1 MLSTV
6 EGILLSIATVEAG
19 LGVLG
24 NTFIA
29 LVNCMDWAK
38 NNKLSKIGF
47 LLIGLATS
55 RILIVW
61 ILTLDAYAKLF
72 CPSKYMSNS
81 VIKIASYIYMTVNHL
96 TVWFATSLSIF
107 YFLKIASCSHCL
119 IFWLK
124 RRTDKVFVFL
134 LACLLISWIISFSFV
149 AKVMKDNKVNHRN
162 RTTEMYWEKK
172 KFTINYV
179 LVNIGIISLFM
190 MALTACFLL
199 IISLWRH
206 SKQMQSNVS
215 GFRDLNT
222 EAHVKAIKFLISFI
236 ILFILYFIG
245 VSIEIICLFI
255 PENKLLFI
263 FGFTIASL
271 YPCCHS
277 FILILTNRQLKQAF
291 VKVLQGLKFLAKGED
306 LRPHKSGTEMGSLE

>member
-1 MLSTV
+1 MLSAA

-38 NNKLSKIGF
+38 NKKLSKIGF
-47 LLIGLATS
+47 LLFGLATS
-55 RILIVW
+55 RIFIVW
-61 ILTLDAYAKLF
+61 ILILDAYAKLF
-72 CPSKYMSNS
+72 FPGKYLSKSLTEIIS
-81 VIKIASYIYMTVNHL
+81 CIWMTVNHM

-107 YFLKIASCSHCL
+107 YFLKIANFSHY
-119 IFWLK
+119 IFLWLK
-124 RRTDKVFVFL
+124 RRTDKVFAFL
-134 LACLLISWIISFSFV
+134 LWCLLISWAISFSFTV
-149 AKVMKDNKVNHRN
+149 KVMKSNPKNHGN
-162 RTTEMYWEKK
+162 RTSGTHWEKRE
-172 KFTINYV
+172 FTSNYV
-179 LVNIGIISLFM
+179 LINIGVISLLIM
-190 MALTACFLL
+190 TLTACFLL
-199 IISLWRH
+199 IISLWKH
-206 SKQMQSNVS
+206 SRQMQSNVS

-245 VSIEIICLFI
+245 VAVEIICMFI

-263 FGFTIASL
+263 FGLTTASV

-277 FILILTNRQLKQAF
+277 VILILTNSQLKQAF
-291 VKVLQGLKFLAKGED
+291 VKVLEGLKFSENGKD
-306 LRPHKSGTEMGSLE
+306 LRAT

>member
-1 MLSTV
+1 MLSAA
-6 EGILLSIATVEAG
+6 EGILLSIATVEVG

-38 NNKLSKIGF
+38 NNKLSMIGF

-55 RILIVW
+55 RIFIVW
-61 ILTLDAYAKLF
+61 LLTLDAYAKLF
-72 CPSKYMSNS
+72 YPSKYFSS
-81 VIKIASYIYMTVNHL
+81 SLIEIVSYIWMTVNHL

-107 YFLKIASCSHCL
+107 YFLKIANFSDCVFL
-119 IFWLK
+119 WLK
-124 RRTDKVFVFL
+124 RRTDKAFVFL
-134 LACLLISWIISFSFV
+134 LGCLLTSWVISFLFV
-149 AKVMKDNKVNHRN
+149 VKVMKDGKVNHRN
-162 RTTEMYWEKK
+162 RTSEMYWEKRQ
-172 KFTINYV
+172 FTINYV
-179 LVNIGIISLFM
+179 FINIGVISLFM
-190 MALTACFLL
+190 MTLTACFLL

-206 SKQMQSNVS
+206 SRQMQSGVS

-245 VSIEIICLFI
+245 VSIEIICTFI

-263 FGFTIASL
+263 FGFTTASI

-277 FILILTNRQLKQAF
+277 FILILTNSQLKQAF
-291 VKVLQGLKFLAKGED
+291 VKVLQGLKFSE
-306 LRPHKSGTEMGSLE
+306 

>member
-1 MLSTV
+1 MLSAA

-38 NNKLSKIGF
+38 NNKLSMTGF

-55 RILIVW
+55 RIFIVW
-61 ILTLDAYAKLF
+61 LLTLDAYAKLF
-72 CPSKYMSNS
+72 YPSKYFSS
-81 VIKIASYIYMTVNHL
+81 SLIEIISYIWMTVNHL

-107 YFLKIASCSHCL
+107 YFLKIANFSDCVFL
-119 IFWLK
+119 WLK
-124 RRTDKVFVFL
+124 RRTDKAFVFL
-134 LACLLISWIISFSFV
+134 LGCLLTSWVISFSFV
-149 AKVMKDNKVNHRN
+149 VKVMKDGKVNHRN
-162 RTTEMYWEKK
+162 RTSEMYWEKRQ
-172 KFTINYV
+172 FTINYV
-179 LVNIGIISLFM
+179 FLNIGVISLFM
-190 MALTACFLL
+190 MTLTACFLL
-199 IISLWRH
+199 IMSLWRH
-206 SKQMQSNVS
+206 SRQMQSGVS

-236 ILFILYFIG
+236 ILFVLYFIG
-245 VSIEIICLFI
+245 VSIEIICIFI

-263 FGFTIASL
+263 FGFTTASI

-277 FILILTNRQLKQAF
+277 FILILSNSQLKQAF
-291 VKVLQGLKFLAKGED
+291 VKVLQGLKFF
-306 LRPHKSGTEMGSLE
+306 

>member
-1 MLSTV
+1 MLSAA

-38 NNKLSKIGF
+38 NNKLSMIGF

-55 RILIVW
+55 RIFIVW
-61 ILTLDAYAKLF
+61 LLTLDAYAKLF
-72 CPSKYMSNS
+72 YPSKYFSS
-81 VIKIASYIYMTVNHL
+81 SLIEIVSYIWMTVNHL

-107 YFLKIASCSHCL
+107 YFLKIANFSDC
-119 IFWLK
+119 IFLWLK
-124 RRTDKVFVFL
+124 RRTDKAFVFL
-134 LACLLISWIISFSFV
+134 LGCLLTSWVISFLFV
-149 AKVMKDNKVNHRN
+149 VKLMKDGKVNHRN
-162 RTTEMYWEKK
+162 RTSEMYWEKRQ
-172 KFTINYV
+172 FTINYV
-179 LVNIGIISLFM
+179 FINIGVISLFM
-190 MALTACFLL
+190 MTLTACFLL

-206 SKQMQSNVS
+206 SRQMQSGVS

-245 VSIEIICLFI
+245 VSIEIICTFI

-263 FGFTIASL
+263 FGFTTASI

-277 FILILTNRQLKQAF
+277 FILILTNSQLKKAF
-291 VKVLQGLKFLAKGED
+291 VKVLQGLKFSEKRKV
-306 LRPHKSGTEMGSLE
+306 LRAT

>member
-1 MLSTV
+1 MLSAA

-38 NNKLSKIGF
+38 NNKLSMIGF

-55 RILIVW
+55 RIFIVW
-61 ILTLDAYAKLF
+61 LLTLDAYAKLF
-72 CPSKYMSNS
+72 YPSKYFSS
-81 VIKIASYIYMTVNHL
+81 SLIEIVSYIWMTVNHL

-107 YFLKIASCSHCL
+107 YFLKIANFSDCVFL
-119 IFWLK
+119 WLK
-124 RRTDKVFVFL
+124 RRTDKAFVFL
-134 LACLLISWIISFSFV
+134 LGCLLASWVISFSFV
-149 AKVMKDNKVNHRN
+149 VKVMKDDKVNHRN
-162 RTTEMYWEKK
+162 RTSEMYWEKRQ
-172 KFTINYV
+172 FTINYV
-179 LVNIGIISLFM
+179 FLNIGVISLFM
-190 MALTACFLL
+190 MTLTACFLL
-199 IISLWRH
+199 IMSLWRH
-206 SKQMQSNVS
+206 SRQMQSGVS

-236 ILFILYFIG
+236 ILFVLYFIG
-245 VSIEIICLFI
+245 VSIEIICIFI

-263 FGFTIASL
+263 FGFTTASI

-277 FILILTNRQLKQAF
+277 FILILSNSQLKQAF
-291 VKVLQGLKFLAKGED
+291 VKVRQGLKFF
-306 LRPHKSGTEMGSLE
+306 